1 MLLLT
6 KEIKAALPKIG
17 SQDGKGYDAIAQVK
31 LFHPASSWTWYIT
44 EYDGGDMLY
53 GLVDGFEAELGY
65 MSLGE
70 MEETVVR
77 GLKMERD
84 LYWKPRP
91 LSECIGS

>member
-6 KEIKAALPKIG
+6 KEIKAKLPKIG

-31 LFHPASSWTWYIT
+31 FFHPASSWTWYIS
-44 EYDGGDMLY
+44 EYDGEDMLY
-53 GLVDGFEAELGY
+53 GLVDGFEKELGY
-65 MSLGE
+65 ISLTE
-70 MEETVVR
+70 LKETVVR

-84 LYWKPRP
+84 LHWKPRP

>member
-1 MLLLT
+1 MILLT
-6 KEIKAALPKIG
+6 EEIKDKLPKIG

-44 EYDGGDMLY
+44 EYDGEDMLY
-53 GLVDGFEAELGY
+53 GLVDGHEKELGY
-65 MSLGE
+65 ISLQE
-70 MEETVVR
+70 MEATVVR
-77 GLKMERD
+77 GLKVERD